1 VRARSRAPGLPIDAA
16 LYRYPGPR
24 PRSAETAV
32 VMLADS
38 AEAAVRAI
46 DHPTPETVRR
56 AVEDVVAQRLASG
69 QLDNAPLTL
78 RDVDR
83 VKEEFIRVIAGM
95 YHARGE
101 YPRPSTERPAIRQGV
116 AGA

>member
-1 VRARSRAPGLPIDAA
+1 MPIDATR
-16 LYRYPGPR
+16 YRYPGPR

-38 AEAAVRAI
+38 AEAAVRAL

-101 YPRPSTERPAIRQGV
+101 YPRPSLERPALPSGV
-116 AGA
+116 AGG

>member
-1 VRARSRAPGLPIDAA
+1 
-16 LYRYPGPR
+16 
-24 PRSAETAV
+24 
-32 VMLADS
+32 MLADS
-38 AEAAVRAI
+38 AAAAGRAI

-101 YPRPSTERPAIRQGV
+101 HPSPSGERPALQP
-116 AGA
+116 GAVGG